1 MMTPENAPACKDM
14 NQEDPFGADPG
25 LFADAD
31 SGLPTDTDSDLPA
44 DMDRGPSLTWTLTFL
59 QRQILTFP

>member
-1 MMTPENAPACKDM
+1 MMTPENAPASKDM

-31 SGLPTDTDSDLPA
+31 SGLPIDTDSDLPA
-44 DMDRGPSLTWTLTFL
+44 DMDRGPSAHMDSDFSAD
-59 QRQILTFP
+59 RKSVV